1 MGWIAGVHIIYLWDE
16 LQGCIFLLFGLF
28 AQLAMQSDF
37 TAPCINALPPDK
49 IFIIFIDIL
58 YTLLTKLYGLKQCF
72 GSDSFWCGFRS
83 ADPLPEIRI
92 RTNYIFFWIF
102 FCKRSKTHNNVF
114 FCNLWVYYSSILN
127 KISDFLKKKKNILM
141 DWLIFIWVYH
151 DYFFA
156 TRIRFNVSGSGS
168 VSGSETLV

>member
-102 FCKRSKTHNNVF
+102 FCKRSKTHNDVF
-114 FCNLWVYYSSILN
+114 FVVIYEFIIQN
-127 KISDFLKKKKNILM
+127 KCFLEKNKNILI

-156 TRIRFNVSGSGS
+156 TRIRFNVSWSGS